1 MSTPASTRPCSD
13 EDLLACYDL
22 VFCLPGVSPSSR
34 GPGRGPFKAKT
45 RVRIPLGTY
54 QLPRSRSVVE
64 RPHRSLGKR
73 GAALHAPPAVPNPVG
88 DATSFCELS
97 ATVKYLNALAVTAVR
112 TNSFPSNTTPSG
124 K

>member
-64 RPHRSLGKR
+64 RPQRSLGKR

-88 DATSFCELS
+88 DAIAF
-97 ATVKYLNALAVTAVR
+97 VTRSVERAADHARSGGPTPRCACHTASTR
-112 TNSFPSNTTPSG
+112 T
-124 K
+124 